1 MESPP
6 KDTASWQALIFFFCG
21 MYKFKVKWDSWTIDD
36 GLGIDLSVSPVSYSW
51 IVIDLFSK
59 LMLNK
64 YLQIPPG
71 PISLH
76 CSNIRPL
83 SINYERR
90 DMKT

>member
-6 KDTASWQALIFFFCG
+6 KDPASWQALIFFSVGCTSL
-21 MYKFKVKWDSWTIDD
+21 KLKWDSWTIDD
-36 GLGIDLSVSPVSYSW
+36 GLGIDLSVSPLPYSW

-76 CSNIRPL
+76 CSNIRP
-83 SINYERR
+83 
-90 DMKT
+90 